1 MTGSATRPAAPAA
14 TTETATA
21 TAMAATAATAEG
33 PRLLAGSPIAA
44 QIRDGLTADFAA
56 FKERWG
62 YVPTLAVVL
71 VGADAPSAVYLQQ
84 ILRTCQKVGV
94 EGRLVEIGSD
104 VTSNAV
110 CTEIERLNADPA
122 VAGIIVQMPLPA
134 HIPLRTVI
142 DSIDPAKDIDGIHPR
157 NAGLLS
163 LGYDGFLPATA
174 QAAVEI
180 LKRSGIE
187 IAGKR
192 VIVVGRSNVVG
203 KPAALLFLREH
214 GTVSVLHSKT
224 RDLGRYTRDAEILI
238 VAAGK
243 PGLVTGEMLSP
254 GVVVV
259 DVGINVVDDGQG
271 GQKLVGDVD
280 FESARDVAAAIT
292 PVPGGVGPLTN
303 ALLLSHL
310 LRAATD
316 QAERGAATATGAA
329 AESVAATATGADR

>member
-1 MTGSATRPAAPAA
+1 VSADNPSPSAAVGAV
-14 TTETATA
+14 TAQPGAVTA
-21 TAMAATAATAEG
+21 QPGAVTAPDR
-33 PRLLAGSPIAA
+33 PRLLSGSPIAA
-44 QIRDGLTADFAA
+44 EIRAGLARDFAA
-56 FKERWG
+56 FTERWG
-62 YVPTLAVVL
+62 YAPTLAVVL

-94 EGRLVEIGSD
+94 VGRPVEIGSE
-104 VTSNAV
+104 VTPDAV
-110 CTEIERLNADPA
+110 CDEIEKLNADPS
-122 VAGIIVQMPLPA
+122 VSGIIVQMPLPA

-174 QAAVEI
+174 QASVEI

-192 VIVVGRSNVVG
+192 VVVIGRSNVVG
-203 KPAALLFLREH
+203 KPAALLLVREH
-214 GTVSVLHSKT
+214 GTVTVLHSKT
-224 RDLGRYTRDAEILI
+224 ADLAHHTRDAEILI

-254 GVVVV
+254 GAVVV
-259 DVGINVVDDGQG
+259 DVGINVVPDGNG
-271 GQKLVGDVD
+271 GERLVGDVD
-280 FESARDVAAAIT
+280 FESASAVVSAIT

-310 LRAATD
+310 LT
-316 QAERGAATATGAA
+316 AATAQAEMAA
-329 AESVAATATGADR
+329 WERTR